1 MNSESLIM
9 ILQLIAGLVLL
20 FFGGDWLVNGGV
32 TLAHRFR
39 ISPLVIGMTIVA
51 FGTSAPELLV
61 SMTSAIKG
69 ISGIA
74 MGNVLG
80 SNIANIGLI
89 LGLTAMLCPIATN
102 NRKITANGV
111 IMILVSLL
119 LLLFSLN
126 NIISRVEGIVM
137 FFGLVVFTAV
147 SIKRGRMSTG
157 KNRYVGNVEN
167 IERRNVENVENVNIG
182 NTGNTEGIERSKNK
196 NSSSEIH
203 KKEMSVWA
211 AILLVILSCLM
222 LYLGAEFL
230 VDGATSLA
238 KALGVSDKVIGL
250 TIVAIGTSLPEL
262 AASVAAALKKEM
274 EISIG
279 NIIGSNILN
288 ILCVLGLSAFIR
300 PIKFDFTQYRIDF
313 IVMIAFATILV
324 ILIRPRKGQSL
335 LGRAAG
341 MLMFAAYAVYAWTLL
356 F

>member
-1 MNSESLIM
+1 MNSQSLIM

-39 ISPLVIGMTIVA
+39 ISPFVIGMTIVA

-102 NRKITANGV
+102 NRNIIANGV

-137 FFGLVVFTAV
+137 FFGLVMFTAV

-157 KNRYVGNVEN
+157 KNGYVENVEN
-167 IERRNVENVENVNIG
+167 IERRNVENVNIG

-238 KALGVSDKVIGL
+238 KALGVSNKVIGL

-279 NIIGSNILN
+279 NIIGSNIFN
-288 ILCVLGLSAFIR
+288 ILSVLGLSAFIR
-300 PIKFDFTQYRIDF
+300 PIEFDFTQYRIDF
-313 IVMIAFATILV
+313 MVMIAFATILV

-341 MLMFAAYAVYAWTLL
+341 MLMFAAYAVYAWTL

>member
-1 MNSESLIM
+1 MNSQSLIM

-89 LGLTAMLCPIATN
+89 LGLTAMLSPIATN

-111 IMILVSLL
+111 IMILASLL

-126 NIISRVEGIVM
+126 SIISRVEGIVM
-137 FFGLVVFTAV
+137 FSGLVVFTAV
-147 SIKRGRMSTG
+147 SIKRGRMSTE

-167 IERRNVENVENVNIG
+167 IERRNVENVNIG
-182 NTGNTEGIERSKNK
+182 NTGNTEGIEGSENE

-279 NIIGSNILN
+279 NIIGSNIFN

-300 PIKFDFTQYRIDF
+300 PIEFDFTQYRIDF
-313 IVMIAFATILV
+313 LVMIAFATILV

-341 MLMFAAYAVYAWTLL
+341 MLMFAAYAVYAWTL